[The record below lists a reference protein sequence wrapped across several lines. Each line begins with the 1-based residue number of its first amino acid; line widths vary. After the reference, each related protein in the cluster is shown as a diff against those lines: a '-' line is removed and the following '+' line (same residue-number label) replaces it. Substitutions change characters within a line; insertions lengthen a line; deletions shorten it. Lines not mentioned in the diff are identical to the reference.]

1 MLACQREPQ
10 SEPFVGQAR
19 IELSL
24 IYMQISFGVIDC
36 FQVGLLQVFEYW
48 TETVKNIDSNRIKI
62 SKLSF

>member
-24 IYMQISFGVIDC
+24 IYMQISFVVIGC
-36 FQVGLLQVFEYW
+36 FQVGFLRVLEYL
-48 TETVKNIDSNRIKI
+48 TETVKNIDSIRIEI